1 MASLHGVNAPS
12 PPPADPP
19 KTAPTPAPSP
29 APSPAPPR
37 PSSGQRALTVALYVV
52 LTAVWLGDVVSTG
65 GLRAPERGWLL
76 PLLSGPL
83 AAVLLQLPYRYLSL
97 ERRAWA
103 AACASAALTG
113 VMALRGLESGGGW
126 GVLES
131 VCLLILLARAC
142 RRISRPYV
150 AVALGIAV
158 LLGPLRLNIPD
169 MLPVSFSLT
178 FAIGGAVAFGCYLRV
193 QDGHQARAVESV
205 RQAERM
211 ELARDLHDFVAHHV
225 TGIVVQANAGL
236 AIRAT
241 APEHIE
247 PILENIQKSGMETLD
262 SMRRLVRV
270 LREVDGTPQ
279 RPGEL
284 FTELASL
291 VSGFSGGEDGTDATL
306 SVAAPVRA
314 ARLAPEVELSVHRV
328 VQESLTNAR
337 RHAPGAL
344 VAVRVDTADG
354 RLRVEINNTPSAAP
368 PAPSPVGGRG
378 GFGMVGLRERV
389 AAVEGLLEAGRTAD
403 GGWRVL
409 GVFPVLEMGDPPPE
423 AAVNGSAG

>member
-1 MASLHGVNAPS
+1 MNAHAPLT
-12 PPPADPP
+12 ADPP
-19 KTAPTPAPSP
+19 KTAPPPPSP
-29 APSPAPPR
+29 A
-37 PSSGQRALTVALYVV
+37 QRVLSFALYAV
-52 LTAVWLGDVVSTG
+52 LAAVWLGDVVSTG
-65 GLRAPERGWLL
+65 GLRTSERDWLL
-76 PLLSGPL
+76 PLVSGPVS
-83 AAVLLQLPYRYLSL
+83 AVLLLLPYRWLSL

-103 AACASAALTG
+103 AVCGSLALTG
-113 VMALRGLESGGGW
+113 VMAVRGNETGGTW
-126 GVLES
+126 GLLES
-131 VCLLILLARAC
+131 VCLLILLVRTC
-142 RRISRPYV
+142 RRAGRPYV
-150 AVALGIAV
+150 TVALGIAV
-158 LLGPLRLNIPD
+158 LLGPVRLNGPGV
-169 MLPVSFSLT
+169 LPTSFSLT
-178 FAIGGAVAFGCYLRV
+178 FGIGSAVALGCYLRV
-193 QDGHQARAVESV
+193 QDGHRARAVESV

-241 APEHIE
+241 APEHID

-270 LREVDGTPQ
+270 LREVEGTPR

-284 FTELASL
+284 FTELAAM
-291 VSGFSGGEDGTDATL
+291 VSGFCGHEDGADATL
-306 SVAAPVRA
+306 SVAAPARA

-344 VAVRVDTADG
+344 VAVRVGTEDG
-354 RLRVEINNTPSAAP
+354 RLRVEIGNTPPAKP

-389 AAVEGLLEAGRTAD
+389 AAVEGLLEAGGTPD
-403 GGWRVL
+403 GGWRVV
-409 GVFPVLEMGDPPPE
+409 GVFPVLDMAES
-423 AAVNGSAG
+423 AARG

>member
-1 MASLHGVNAPS
+1 MASLRVVNAHS
-12 PPPADPP
+12 PLTADPP
-19 KTAPTPAPSP
+19 KTAAPT
-29 APSPAPPR
+29 APPTTSPP
-37 PSSGQRALTVALYVV
+37 PSSGQRALSVALYAV

-65 GLRAPERGWLL
+65 GLRTAERGWLL

-83 AAVLLQLPYRYLSL
+83 AAVLLQLPYRWLSL
-97 ERRAWA
+97 QRRAWV
-103 AACASAALTG
+103 AACGSIVLTG
-113 VMALRGLESGGGW
+113 VLALRDLESGGTW

-131 VCLLILLARAC
+131 VCLLILLARTC
-142 RRISRPYV
+142 RRLGRPYV
-150 AVALGIAV
+150 TVALGIAV
-158 LLGPLRLNIPD
+158 LLGPLRLNGPD
-169 MLPVSFSLT
+169 MLEVSFSFT
-178 FAIGGAVAFGCYLRV
+178 FAIGAAVALGCYLRV
-193 QDGHQARAVESV
+193 QDGHQARAVDSV

-236 AIRAT
+236 AIREA

-284 FTELASL
+284 FTELAGL
-291 VSGFSGGEDGTDATL
+291 VSGFCGDDDGTDATL
-306 SVAAPVRA
+306 TVAAAARS

-328 VQESLTNAR
+328 VQEALTNAR

-344 VAVRVDTADG
+344 VAVRVDTQDDG

-378 GFGMVGLRERV
+378 GFGMVGLRERM

-403 GGWRVL
+403 GGWRVV
-409 GVFPVLEMGDPPPE
+409 GVFPVLDM
-423 AAVNGSAG
+423 AGSAV

>member
-1 MASLHGVNAPS
+1 M
-12 PPPADPP
+12 
-19 KTAPTPAPSP
+19 
-29 APSPAPPR
+29 
-37 PSSGQRALTVALYVV
+37 V
-52 LTAVWLGDVVSTG
+52 LTAVWLGDLVSTG
-65 GLRAPERGWLL
+65 GLRAPERSWLL

-83 AAVLLQLPYRYLSL
+83 AAVLLQLPYRWLSL

-103 AACASAALTG
+103 AACGSIALTG
-113 VMALRGLESGGGW
+113 VMALRGLESGGSW
-126 GVLES
+126 AMLES
-131 VCLLILLARAC
+131 VCLLILLARTC
-142 RRISRPYV
+142 RRLSRPYV
-150 AVALGIAV
+150 AVPLGIAV
-158 LLGPLRLNIPD
+158 LLAPLRLYGLD
-169 MLPVSFSLT
+169 MLEISFSFT
-178 FAIGGAVAFGCYLRV
+178 FAIGAAVAFGCYLRV
-193 QDGHQARAVESV
+193 QDGHQARAVDRV

-211 ELARDLHDFVAHHV
+211 ELARELHDFVAHHV

-236 AIRAT
+236 AIRET

-284 FTELASL
+284 FTELAGL
-291 VSGFSGGEDGTDATL
+291 VSGFSGGDDGADATL
-306 SVAAPVRA
+306 SVAAA
-314 ARLAPEVELSVHRV
+314 ARSARIAPEVELSVHRV

-344 VAVRVDTADG
+344 VTVRLDTQDG
-354 RLRVEINNTPSAAP
+354 RLRVEITNTASAAS

-389 AAVEGLLEAGRTAD
+389 AAVDGQLEAGRTAD
-403 GGWRVL
+403 GGWQVV
-409 GVFPVLEMGDPPPE
+409 GVFPVRDMAEST
-423 AAVNGSAG
+423 A

>member
-1 MASLHGVNAPS
+1 MASLRVVNAHS
-12 PPPADPP
+12 PLTADPP
-19 KTAPTPAPSP
+19 ATAHTTPPT
-29 APSPAPPR
+29 APPR

-52 LTAVWLGDVVSTG
+52 LATVWLGDVVSTG
-65 GLRAPERGWLL
+65 GLRTGERGWLL

-83 AAVLLQLPYRYLSL
+83 AAVLLQLPYRWVSL

-103 AACASAALTG
+103 AACASMVLTG
-113 VMALRGLESGGGW
+113 VMALRDLESGGNW

-131 VCLLILLARAC
+131 VCLLILLARTC
-142 RRISRPYV
+142 RRLNRPYV

-178 FAIGGAVAFGCYLRV
+178 FAIGAAVALGCYLRV
-193 QDGHQARAVESV
+193 QDGHQARAVDRV
-205 RQAERM
+205 RQVERM
-211 ELARDLHDFVAHHV
+211 ELARELHDFVAHHV

-284 FTELASL
+284 FTELAGL
-291 VSGFSGGEDGTDATL
+291 VSGFCGGEDGTDATL
-306 SVAAPVRA
+306 SVAAAARS

-328 VQESLTNAR
+328 VQEALTNAR

-344 VAVRVDTADG
+344 VAVRVDAADG
-354 RLRVEINNTPSAAP
+354 RLRVEIDNTPSAAP
-368 PAPSPVGGRG
+368 PSPSPVGGRG

-403 GGWRVL
+403 GGWRVV
-409 GVFPVLEMGDPPPE
+409 GVFPVLEP
-423 AAVNGSAG
+423 AGSAA